1 MAGEMRVET
10 IKNLFQSI
18 AYSIPN
24 VGFMDVVDIAVIA
37 FVIYKIIGRLR
48 YSTAS
53 MVAKG
58 ILILLGVTL
67 LTDVLQLN
75 TVNFLL
81 DRLLELGFIALVIV
95 FQPELRRFL
104 ERMGS
109 RKLSSLII
117 SKDKQTDMESAI
129 EAVVNACEILSRD
142 RVGALIVFER
152 TTQLGDVF
160 KTGVALDARI
170 SVQLLRSVFFPKTAL
185 HDGAVIL
192 RQGRL
197 AAAGCVLPLTQN
209 THISSD
215 LGTRHRA
222 GIGMSEVSDAV
233 VVVVSEETG
242 TVSVAVGGM
251 LKRHLAPQ
259 MLTRILKSELLNDQQ
274 ENDNTFAGKVR
285 AFLKM
290 GGDKH
295 EKG

>member
-1 MAGEMRVET
+1 MET
-10 IKNLFQSI
+10 LKNLFQTI

-24 VGFMDVVDIAVIA
+24 IGVMDIIDIAVVA
-37 FVIYKIIGRLR
+37 FAIYKLIGMLR
-48 YSTAS
+48 NSTAS
-53 MVAKG
+53 RVAKG
-58 ILILLGVTL
+58 ILILAGTTV
-67 LTDVLQLN
+67 LTGVLQLN
-75 TVNFLL
+75 TVKFIL
-81 DRLLELGFIALVIV
+81 DRVLELGFIALVIV

-109 RKLSSLII
+109 RKLPQFLGA
-117 SKDKQTDMESAI
+117 KDKQTEMETAI

-152 TTQLGDVF
+152 ASQLGEVF
-160 KTGVALDARI
+160 KTGTVLDARI

-197 AAAGCVLPLTQN
+197 AAAGCVLPLTEN
-209 THISSD
+209 VHISTD

-233 VVVVSEETG
+233 VVIVSEETG

-259 MLTRILKSELLNDQQ
+259 MLERLLKNELLDDKQEQEESLLEKVKKYLKSGG
-274 ENDNTFAGKVR
+274 GKD
-285 AFLKM
+285 AK
-290 GGDKH
+290 K
-295 EKG
+295 

>member
-1 MAGEMRVET
+1 MET
-10 IKNLFQSI
+10 LRNLFRTI
-18 AYSIPN
+18 ADSIPN
-24 VGFMDVVDIAVIA
+24 IGVMDVIDMAVVA
-37 FVIYKIIGRLR
+37 FAVYKLIGMLR
-48 YSTAS
+48 NSTAS
-53 MVAKG
+53 RVAKG
-58 ILILLGVTL
+58 ILILVAVTL
-67 LTDVLQLN
+67 LTEFLQMN

-81 DRLLELGFIALVIV
+81 DMILELGFIALVIV

-109 RKLSSLII
+109 KKLTQFMGAR
-117 SKDKQTDMESAI
+117 DKQTEMETSI

-152 TTQLGDVF
+152 STQLGDFF
-160 KTGVALDARI
+160 KTGTVLDAKV

-197 AAAGCVLPLTQN
+197 AAAGCVLPLTEN
-209 THISSD
+209 THISTD

-222 GIGMSEVSDAV
+222 GIGMSEVTDAV
-233 VVVVSEETG
+233 VVIVSEETG

-259 MLTRILKSELLNDQQ
+259 MLERLLKNELLGSVQEQESGILEKVKKILKVGG
-274 ENDNTFAGKVR
+274 GKN
-285 AFLKM
+285 A
-290 GGDKH
+290 
-295 EKG
+295 EK